1 MPNQLAH
8 FAIHA
13 DDLER
18 ARKLY
23 GAIFGWKFQGY
34 GGDTADFC
42 QIIDDAGNMLAPLGA
57 IQSRKFNSAPQ
68 PMIGFECS
76 IAVDDID
83 AAARAIEA
91 NGGKIVM
98 KKSAIP
104 GVAWIVKFLDTE
116 GNLACAVKIRPSR
129 EVKRFY
135 VAVG

>member
-1 MPNQLAH
+1 MTDSMTSQVAH

-18 ARKLY
+18 ARKFY

-34 GGDTADFC
+34 GGDMTEFC
-42 QIIDDAGNMLAPLGA
+42 QIVNDAGNMLTPLGA

-68 PMIGFECS
+68 PLAGFECS
-76 IAVDDID
+76 IAVEDID

-98 KKSAIP
+98 KKAAIP
-104 GVAWIVKFLDTE
+104 GVGWIVKFLDTE
-116 GNLACAVKIRPSR
+116 GNLACAVKYDPAA
-129 EVKRFY
+129 K
-135 VAVG
+135 